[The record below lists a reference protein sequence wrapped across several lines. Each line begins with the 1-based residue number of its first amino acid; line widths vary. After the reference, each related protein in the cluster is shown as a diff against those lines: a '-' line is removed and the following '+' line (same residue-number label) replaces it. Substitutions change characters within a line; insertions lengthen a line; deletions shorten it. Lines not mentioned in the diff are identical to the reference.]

1 MVLFFSPVSDR
12 YKSDQL
18 NIINCFQLNVDI
30 IKIILTEYGYLSQ
43 SSLLDKNINNIPPGK
58 NADIINRDSLLIE
71 LDCFS

>member
-1 MVLFFSPVSDR
+1 MVCSFYSILDV
-12 YKSDQL
+12 YKPNKT
-18 NIINCFQLNVDI
+18 NIINLFWLNVDI